1 MKMIDEH
8 QVKRLKK
15 MGYVFSGI
23 MLLLIGY
30 GLGARGKTNDTP
42 KESTKIT
49 TKKTKDPKAISQ
61 KQVKNFLIAYY
72 TKKDLE
78 ENRNRYKDYMTDPM
92 YQQEKSLEEQP

>member
-49 TKKTKDPKAISQ
+49 TKKNGRSKSYISETSQ
-61 KQVKNFLIAYY
+61 EFSNSL
-72 TKKDLE
+72 L
-78 ENRNRYKDYMTDPM
+78 YK
-92 YQQEKSLEEQP
+92 ERFGRK